1 MQVWQKRGN
10 ATTILEAILAR
21 AEGSE
26 GELLSPC
33 PVPPEAIDGIP
44 AAADLIVRCTLQGDM
59 PVVIVGDYDADG
71 VTATAILVKLLHH
84 FGVSPRAIIPRRF
97 TNGYGIT
104 HSLVEGI
111 SHSLLITVD
120 NGIAAVEPIQAAKA
134 AGNVV
139 LILDHHLPQAEIPP
153 ADVIVDP
160 HLHPERNGY
169 EHYCGAGLAYRDVGV
184 GLMTVFNLIVLFPLS
199 GEALRALK
207 EYEEKKTNK

>member
-1 MQVWQKRGN
+1 
-10 ATTILEAILAR
+10 
-21 AEGSE
+21 
-26 GELLSPC
+26 
-33 PVPPEAIDGIP
+33 
-44 AAADLIVRCTLQGDM
+44 M

-153 ADVIVDP
+153 PTSSWTPTCI
-160 HLHPERNGY
+160 RNETGMSTIAAPGWPINWPST
-169 EHYCGAGLAYRDVGV
+169 CAGRSLPRRKRSLFRPAGAGLPGYLG
-184 GLMTVFNLIVLFPLS
+184 
-199 GEALRALK
+199 
-207 EYEEKKTNK
+207 